1 MAKKQSNPVGR
12 PSRYDSEVHPG
23 IVRKLAS
30 RGLTEEEMIEILEIG
45 ARTFYDWKT
54 AHPEFSQAIAEG
66 KENPIRDVEDALYRL
81 CKGYTYE
88 EMGQKRVKHPDVR
101 AIQFYLKNVSPDKWR
116 DKQEIEHSGSI
127 GMDVEPKNLTREQI
141 ELLESIEGDNEPDG

>member
-1 MAKKQSNPVGR
+1 MSKPTGNPNGR
-12 PSRYDSEVHPG
+12 PTKYDAKIHPG

-30 RGLTEEEMIEILEIG
+30 TGMTDEDMSAVLEIG
-45 ARTFYDWKT
+45 VRTFYDWKE

-88 EMGQKRVKHPDVR
+88 EGGQKRVKHPDVR
-101 AIQFYLKNVSPDKWR
+101 AIQFYLKNVAPDRWR
-116 DKQEIEHSGSI
+116 DKQEVEHSGTI
-127 GMDVEPKNLTREQI
+127 NLYFDKDDEA
-141 ELLESIEGDNEPDG
+141 L